1 MLTLAE
7 LSPDISGRRTHKR
20 RKHPR
25 AAVDWPITVITS
37 QATYQGKVVNIS
49 RGGALIHLTHSLDLG
64 EHVRLAIEIPECQ
77 DAILAKAEIV
87 RAFPLKRGSEQ
98 QFSHGIAYKFT
109 EITAENLK
117 FFSGNLASEWKE
129 DFSEIDQ
136 HPQIKPSQQENVRKN
151 SEKHKHYALWL
162 SSLILLISLL
172 YLFFITAKQKEDDK
186 LMTTELDKR
195 LIIIEE
201 QIDSLKSAK
210 DSLEQLVDKL
220 NHLEVEL
227 SVLKENLPAPDTLE
241 SMNLK
246 LEQQSDIINQI
257 SNLVET
263 YQKPSPVETENDQ
276 QSEKAE
282 YYVVQKGDNLY
293 QISLKTGITIRELR
307 ILNNMDGDDQII
319 TGQKLIIKQ

>member
-1 MLTLAE
+1 MLAE
-7 LSPDISGRRTHKR
+7 LSTDISGRRTHKR

-37 QATYQGKVVNIS
+37 KATYQGIVVNIS

-87 RAFPLKRGSEQ
+87 RVFPLKRGNEQ
-98 QFSHGIAYKFT
+98 QFSHGIAFKFT

-117 FFSGNLASEWKE
+117 FFTGNLASEWKE
-129 DFSEIDQ
+129 DISEIDQ
-136 HPQIKPSQQENVRKN
+136 NPLIKQSQQENVFKN
-151 SEKHKHYALWL
+151 REKHTHYALWF
-162 SSLILLISLL
+162 SSFILLISLL
-172 YLFFITAKQKEDDK
+172 YLFFLTATQKEDDK
-186 LMTTELDKR
+186 LMTVQLDKR

-201 QIDSLKSAK
+201 QVDSLNSTKDSLK
-210 DSLEQLVDKL
+210 QLVNKL
-220 NHLEVEL
+220 DNLQVEL

-246 LEQQSDIINQI
+246 LEQQSDLINQI
-257 SNLVET
+257 SNLVEAN
-263 YQKPSPVETENDQ
+263 QKPSPVETENDD

-282 YYVVQKGDNLY
+282 FYIVQKGDNLY

-307 ILNNMDGDDQII
+307 ILNNIDSDDQIM
-319 TGQKLIIKQ
+319 TGQKLIIEQ

>member
-1 MLTLAE
+1 MTLAE
-7 LSPDISGRRTHKR
+7 LSTDISGRRTHKR

-25 AAVDWPITVITS
+25 ADIDWPITVITS
-37 QATYQGKVVNIS
+37 KATYQGKVVNIS

-64 EHVRLAIEIPECQ
+64 EQVRLAIEIPECQ

-98 QFSHGIAYKFT
+98 QFSHGIAFEFT

-136 HPQIKPSQQENVRKN
+136 HPQIKQSEQENVIKN
-151 SEKHKHYALWL
+151 SEKHKHYALWF
-162 SSLILLISLL
+162 SSFTLLISLL
-172 YLFFITAKQKEDDK
+172 YLFFLTAKQKEDDK
-186 LMTTELDKR
+186 LMTTQLDKR

-201 QIDSLKSAK
+201 QIDSLKPTK
-210 DSLEQLVDKL
+210 DLLEQLVDKL
-220 NHLEVEL
+220 NNLEVEL

-246 LEQQSDIINQI
+246 LEQQSDLINQI

-263 YQKPSPVETENDQ
+263 YQKPSPVTAENGQQTERM
-276 QSEKAE
+276 E

-319 TGQKLIIKQ
+319 TGQKLTIKQ